1 MRFKSNLMD
10 DKQLRRTVI
19 RIACEITEG
28 NRGADRLIAVGLGKR
43 GFPLACEIA
52 KVIETVESIK
62 VPVIAMDDNPVERM
76 EIKESDAP
84 LSNGKCVVII
94 DDVLYTGRTVRAA
107 MEAVVKALKPD
118 TVRLAVLVD
127 RGGRELPLGADYVGL
142 KIKKKK
148 NELISVSLKSVD
160 GEDRIDLYTTDD

>member
-1 MRFKSNLMD
+1 MLFRS
-10 DKQLRRTVI
+10 
-19 RIACEITEG
+19 
-28 NRGADRLIAVGLGKR
+28 
-43 GFPLACEIA
+43 
-52 KVIETVESIK
+52 
-62 VPVIAMDDNPVERM
+62 
-76 EIKESDAP
+76 
-84 LSNGKCVVII
+84 
-94 DDVLYTGRTVRAA
+94 LYTGRTVRAA

-142 KIKKKK
+142 KIPLAK